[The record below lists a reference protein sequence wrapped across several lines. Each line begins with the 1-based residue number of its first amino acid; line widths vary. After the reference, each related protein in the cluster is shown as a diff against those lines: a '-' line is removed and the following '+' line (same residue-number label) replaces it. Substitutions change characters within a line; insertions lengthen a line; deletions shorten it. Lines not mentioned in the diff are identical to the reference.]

1 MCEAQREFRLQLSV
15 AAVVGRLTDSAADT
29 QLGVVVG
36 KLDRL
41 LRLRDR
47 RLHDQRACPAT
58 ERNLIRRQFDNLL
71 LDLPPTKSD
80 HASKHSL

>member
-1 MCEAQREFRLQLSV
+1 MCEAQCEFRLQLSV
-15 AAVVGRLTDSAADT
+15 AVVGRLTDSAADT

-58 ERNLIRRQFDNLL
+58 ERNLIRR
-71 LDLPPTKSD
+71 
-80 HASKHSL
+80 